1 MITHLGEL
9 IGKPECYVLGCF
21 RLQGLLVQSC
31 NVPSTLTLVS
41 SGLNSIRSVSNMTLV
56 VSTSS
61 TSVFKQLIKFFKAPE
76 ATDAG
81 YNFAKLLNP
90 SIAALLSSKSVAL
103 CKRPLRV
110 LMVVVAFCFAGAWD
124 SSMRNMALR
133 CQ

>member
-1 MITHLGEL
+1 M
-9 IGKPECYVLGCF
+9 
-21 RLQGLLVQSC
+21 LLATKALEQSH
-31 NVPSTLTLVS
+31 NVSAILTLVS

-61 TSVFKQLIKFFKAPE
+61 TSLLRQLIKFLKAPE

-81 YNFAKLLNP
+81 NNFAKLLNP
-90 SIAALLSSKSVAL
+90 SIAALLSSKRVAL

-124 SSMRNMALR
+124 SSIRNMALHR
-133 CQ
+133 Q